1 MSQQLDYNQSSYGLQ
16 QNTRKKKKSKEG
28 YVALLLVA
36 LLIVTIVVAIVMKK
50 PSKKWTEYIK
60 KACYWD
66 GTNWEYTDATG
77 KLVGRDINKRGDPG
91 LDVCKKT
98 CKNIPNGKCTG
109 IEHLPGKY
117 CSMWYRQCD
126 PTIKDW
132 HSGAENTY
140 SYALPTPG

>member
-1 MSQQLDYNQSSYGLQ
+1 MDQQLNYSQLSGP
-16 QNTRKKKKSKEG
+16 QNGQKKKKSKRG

-60 KACYWD
+60 KACVWD

-77 KLVGRDINKRGDPG
+77 KLIGQDRNNRGDPG
-91 LDVCKKT
+91 LDACKKT
-98 CKNIPNGKCTG
+98 CKNIPDGKCTG
-109 IEHLPGKY
+109 IEHAPGKY
-117 CSMWYRQCD
+117 CSMWYRKCD

-132 HSGAENTY
+132 HVNSVNTY
-140 SYALPTPG
+140 SYAVPTPG